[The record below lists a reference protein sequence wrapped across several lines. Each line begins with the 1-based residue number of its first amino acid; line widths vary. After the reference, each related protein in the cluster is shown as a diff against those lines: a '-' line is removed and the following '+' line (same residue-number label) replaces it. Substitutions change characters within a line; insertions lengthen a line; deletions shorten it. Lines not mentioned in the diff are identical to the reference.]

1 MSHVNTD
8 FDALAS
14 MFAAKKLYPNAQVV
28 ISSKQN
34 IPVRQFLTIYR
45 DTLDLVPDNTIDFAN
60 VTELILVDEAS
71 LSRTG
76 DYAKQLIEN
85 DNLKIT
91 LYDHH
96 PPKENDVTAHNSTI
110 EQVGAT
116 ITLLIEK
123 IQQQEVEITPF
134 EANLFALGIY
144 TDTGAFTYSNTTAR
158 DFRAASYLMEQG
170 MDLNFVQ
177 RFSDVAL
184 LPEQQTMLQTLL
196 QQSTT
201 HHIEGL
207 NIVIS
212 THQQDE
218 FLKGLAV
225 VAEKVLEINDAD
237 AVFTIVEMKNRV
249 IVVGRANSE
258 RINLLPLLTRWHGGG
273 HTQAGSTTL
282 KDLAFETVVDDIN
295 DNLDLIIQ
303 PANTARDMMTGPV
316 KSISPKTTI
325 EEAGQLMY
333 RYGHSGFPVAEDDTL
348 LGIITRRDLE
358 KANHHGLGHAPVK
371 AYMSTNI
378 VSIAPDTT
386 EEEIQEIII
395 KRNIGRLPVIENDKI
410 IGIVTRTNIIESLHK
425 QNIAEQDGDN
435 SEKTMLEN
443 VHKQVKKQLPPTIYK
458 LLEDISKTADT
469 SQVSVYLIGGIVRD
483 ILLEKENDDIDIVV
497 EGDGITFTKQLQED
511 FGGEIIIH
519 DNFGTATWTH
529 PAGLEIDITSSRLEY
544 YDKPAALPDVE
555 TSTLK
560 EDLQR
565 RDFTINAM
573 AINLNE
579 PSFGQ
584 LVDPYQG
591 QLDLYDKHVKVLHN
605 LSFVED
611 PTRILRGVRF
621 ESRFGFVMDDQTEQ
635 LALQSIDKVNNL
647 SAHRI
652 IEEMTKIFTEV
663 NPINAIERLFEL
675 QFWQQFGIN
684 SDIKKR
690 SIQQAIRLQML
701 CEEHHLNQAQASS
714 KNWFDYFLIP
724 FYQAENKPMA
734 TKFALTKEQT
744 KTIQEV
750 ASLRNMDNLDTLTT
764 TGECHRLLKD
774 YADATICFIL
784 AAHNFDNETLIID
797 YLKTR
802 HDLAKF
808 LTGKDLIEQGLQPGS
823 YFSKILLVLDVAI
836 LNKEVTTKDEAII
849 WLRNQIKDLNI

>member
-14 MFAAKKLYPNAQVV
+14 MFAAKKLYPDAHVV

-45 DTLDLVPDNTIDFAN
+45 DALELVPDNTVDFSN

-96 PPKENDVTAHNSTI
+96 PPKENDVTAHDSTI

-116 ITLLIEK
+116 VTLIIEE
-123 IQQQEVEITPF
+123 IQQQEIEITPF

-170 MDLNFVQ
+170 MDLSLVQ

-196 QQSTT
+196 HQAKT
-201 HHIEGL
+201 HQIEGL

-218 FLKGLAV
+218 FLKGLAT
-225 VAEKVLEINDAD
+225 VAEKMLEINDAD
-237 AVFTIVEMKNRV
+237 AVLTIVEMKNRV

-258 RINLLPLLTRWHGGG
+258 RINLIPLLTRWHGGG

-282 KDLAFETVVDDIN
+282 KDVAFETVVNDIN

-316 KSISPKTTI
+316 KSISPQTTI

-333 RYGHSGFPVAEDDTL
+333 RYGHSGFPVAKDDKL

-378 VSIAPDTT
+378 VSIAPNTT

-425 QNIAEQDGDN
+425 QNIAEQGSNTDD
-435 SEKTMLEN
+435 KTMLEN

-458 LLEDISKTADT
+458 LLEDISKVADR

-497 EGDGITFTKQLQED
+497 EGDGITFTKKLQED
-511 FGGEIIIH
+511 FGGDIIIH

-555 TSTLK
+555 TSTLI

-573 AINLNE
+573 AIKLNG

-591 QLDLYDKHVKVLHN
+591 QQDLYDKQVKVLHN

-621 ESRFGFVMDDQTEQ
+621 ESRFHFVMDDQTEQ

-647 SAHRI
+647 STHRI
-652 IEEMTKIFTEV
+652 IEEMAKIFTEV
-663 NPINAIERLFEL
+663 NPIKAIERLFEL

-684 SDIKKR
+684 SDVKE
-690 SIQQAIRLQML
+690 SSVQHAIRLQKL
-701 CEEHHLNQAQASS
+701 CEENKLNLEQASN
-714 KNWFDYFLIP
+714 KYWFDYFLIP
-724 FYQAENKPMA
+724 FYQAENKTMA
-734 TKFALTKEQT
+734 MKFALTKAQT

-750 ASLRNMDNLDTLTT
+750 ATLSKMDNLETLTT
-764 TGECHRLLKD
+764 AGECHRLLRD
-774 YADATICFIL
+774 YADTTICFTL
-784 AAHNFDNETLIID
+784 AARTLSNEALIID

-802 HDLAKF
+802 HSLAKF
-808 LTGKDLIEQGLQPGS
+808 LTGKDLIEQGLKPGN
-823 YFSKILLVLDVAI
+823 YFSKILLELDVAI
-836 LNKEVTTKDEAII
+836 LNEEVTTKDEAII